1 MAEQKTEN
9 YIPRPNIIDELM
21 KRVFPHFMSNE
32 DTKTKTHF
40 LSTYFKCDC
49 TDCWGDDSEREC
61 LVEKA
66 FFTKEEEKKT
76 ENPYYEHFG
85 NTNSNDENVIEHT
98 ML

>member
-66 FFTKEEEKKT
+66 FFAPEEEKKT
-76 ENPYYEHFG
+76 ENPYYERFDNG
-85 NTNSNDENVIEHT
+85 NSNDENVIEHT